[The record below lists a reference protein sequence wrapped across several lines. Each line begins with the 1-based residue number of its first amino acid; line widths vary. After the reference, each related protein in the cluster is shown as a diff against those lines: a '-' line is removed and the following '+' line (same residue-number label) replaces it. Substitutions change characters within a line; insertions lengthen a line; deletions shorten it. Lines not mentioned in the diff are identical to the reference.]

1 MALFHLHLLLTVC
14 FFDCVHVVVCM
25 CMSSCEATEWLSLHI
40 VELQGSSSYTLIM
53 ALRWR
58 IPEASSL
65 IDSSVPF
72 LPRPR

>member
-1 MALFHLHLLLTVC
+1 MNGLISPAPLLTVC
-14 FFDCVHVVVCM
+14 ADGCVNVVPQGGWMAVP
-25 CMSSCEATEWLSLHI
+25 LLI
-40 VELQGSSSYTLIM
+40 VEIEGSSSYTLIM

>member
-1 MALFHLHLLLTVC
+1 MNGLISPAPLLTVC
-14 FFDCVHVVVCM
+14 AYGCVNVILQGSWMAVP
-25 CMSSCEATEWLSLHI
+25 LLI
-40 VELQGSSSYTLIM
+40 VETEGSSSYTLIM